1 MCIKQRPFI
10 LIELFLALALISL
23 SLIPI
28 ASYPFK
34 ITQKEISV
42 LIEMQL
48 EEISEVAF
56 RDLLLDLS
64 SYIDPETLEP
74 SLDVPQKSYAIRL
87 SDSYSWNYIAT
98 WEIECKH
105 PQKTPS
111 SKTLLQATLLLQPE
125 EKTSSF
131 IKLPRPEKIFYE
143 YFIEKKPPSSQREDH
158 GVE

>member
-1 MCIKQRPFI
+1 MPIKKRPFV
-10 LIELFLALALISL
+10 LIELFLALALMSL

-28 ASYPFK
+28 SSYPVK
-34 ITQKEISV
+34 IIQKELTL

-56 RDLLLDLS
+56 RDLLLELS

-74 SLDVPQKSYAIRL
+74 SCLVPQKSYTIRL
-87 SDSYSWNYIAT
+87 SDSYTWNYIAT
-98 WEIECKH
+98 WELSCKH

-111 SKTLLQATLLLQPE
+111 SKTLLQATLLLEPE

-131 IKLPRPEKIFYE
+131 IKPPKREKIFYE

-158 GVE
+158 GTE